1 MNHAPIVAP
10 GAGRQPNTQQGL
22 EMADTAFERSEFG
35 EALYRGM
42 ESLPSSRRLTSEQ
55 LEVVYAL
62 AYAHVAQEQ
71 YAQALPMFAF
81 LAQYGPTR
89 KHYLVGL
96 GVCLQMLG
104 RADEAINIYSLV
116 LTLHPDALPSAL
128 RIAEC
133 HLAMRQMDR
142 ARRTL
147 ELLCTPNT
155 PEDVRVRATALLQL
169 VTREA
174 AS

>member
-1 MNHAPIVAP
+1 
-10 GAGRQPNTQQGL
+10 
-22 EMADTAFERSEFG
+22 MADSAIQRDEFG
-35 EALYRGM
+35 EALFKGF
-42 ESLPSSRRLTSEQ
+42 EGLPSAGRLTAEQ

-71 YAQALPMFAF
+71 YAQALPVFAF

-104 RADEAINIYSLV
+104 RSDEAVTIYSLV
-116 LTLHPDALPSAL
+116 LTLYPDSWHVAL
-128 RIAEC
+128 RVAEC
-133 HLAMRQMDR
+133 QMAGQQLDQ

-147 ELLCTPNT
+147 ELLCTPGI
-155 PEDVRVRATALLQL
+155 PEDVRKRAEALLQL
-169 VTREA
+169 TTREA

>member
-62 AYAHVAQEQ
+62 AYAHGLRDDVDQEED
-71 YAQALPMFAF
+71 
-81 LAQYGPTR
+81 T
-89 KHYLVGL
+89 
-96 GVCLQMLG
+96 
-104 RADEAINIYSLV
+104 
-116 LTLHPDALPSAL
+116 
-128 RIAEC
+128 
-133 HLAMRQMDR
+133 DR
-142 ARRTL
+142 GG
-147 ELLCTPNT
+147 
-155 PEDVRVRATALLQL
+155 DQIG
-169 VTREA
+169 
-174 AS
+174 